1 MNGHAHPDSY
11 FASPEHISIGAVVF
25 DRDDDM
31 VGMVSNIIG
40 TVISLER
47 PTGRKWHTFY
57 RRLRLTT
64 ERENHQLRALAK
76 LQRARTQG
84 MKYRT
89 DRSD

>member
-1 MNGHAHPDSY
+1 MNGHAHPDSS

-31 VGMVSNIIG
+31 VGMVSNIVG

-47 PTGRKWHTFY
+47 PTGRQWHTFY
-57 RRLRLTT
+57 RRLRPAT
-64 ERENHQLRALAK
+64 ERENRQLRALAK

-84 MKYRT
+84 MKNRT
-89 DRSD
+89 DGSG